1 MAALRGA
8 NIFSTLVR
16 APGLFRRWLPFA
28 GKLLS
33 GKLPARDREL
43 LILRTAWNCR
53 AGYEWGHHVAI
64 GLESGL
70 TREEVDRIPDGSG
83 ADWPAHD
90 ALLLRAA
97 DELHSEQR
105 ISDATWEGLSARYDT
120 QQLIELPMLVGHYH
134 LVAMTLNTLGVE
146 LEPEYEGLPR

>member
-1 MAALRGA
+1 M
-8 NIFSTLVR
+8 TLVR

-33 GKLPARDREL
+33 GKLPARDRGL

-70 TREEVDRIPDGSG
+70 TCDEVDRVPDGPG
-83 ADWPAHD
+83 AAWPAPD
-90 ALLLRAA
+90 SLLLKAA
-97 DELHSEQR
+97 DELHMEQR
-105 ISDATWEGLSARYDT
+105 LSEATWEGLSARYDT

-146 LEPEYEGLPR
+146 LELEYEDLPR

>member
-1 MAALRGA
+1 MASLSDA

-16 APGLFRRWLPFA
+16 APGLFRRWLPFG
-28 GKLLS
+28 GKLLA
-33 GKLPARDREL
+33 GKLPARDREI

-53 AGYEWGHHVAI
+53 AGYEWGHHVVI

-70 TREEVDRIPDGSG
+70 TREEIDRVPARSG
-83 ADWPAHD
+83 TGWPAPD
-90 ALLLRAA
+90 ALLLLAA

-146 LEPEYEGLPR
+146 LEPGYEDLPE